1 MDSKLQTYSLPQIQ
15 FYIMLFYHIVQALV
29 TQSNLLMTMLTD
41 SNKIL
46 KGLWSRLKKCKRY
59 YLEQRSISNRE
70 VIAPGILLARANFG
84 LSRISI
90 WILRVKCLQ
99 KVWSKYMW
107 AQVSMIL
114 YKMVTKAVNNK
125 HFMETNKF
133 HRNFKAI
140 KN

>member
-1 MDSKLQTYSLPQIQ
+1 MDSKLQTYSLPLIQ
-15 FYIMLFYHIVQALV
+15 FCIMLFYHIVQALV
-29 TQSNLLMTMLTD
+29 TQLNLLMTMLTD

-46 KGLWSRLKKCKRY
+46 KGLWLRLKKCKRY

-70 VIAPGILLARANFG
+70 VIAPGILLVRANFG

-125 HFMETNKF
+125 YFMETNKS
-133 HRNFKAI
+133 HRNSKAI